1 MYNNFGDFMDIVF
14 ASNNKHKISE
24 YKSIITNYNILTL
37 NDVGFTED
45 IIEDG
50 KDFYENALIKAKT
63 VYEFLKSKGLDYI
76 VIAEDGGLCVDALNG
91 EPGIYSARYSGVH
104 GDDSAN
110 RKKLLSKLE
119 GLDRSSYFMCVIAM
133 IKDDNISY
141 YTGKTYGSI
150 VLEETGDTSFGYDC
164 LFYSSDLNKVFG
176 LCTREEKNS
185 VSHRGRAIKE
195 MVKDLC

>member
-1 MYNNFGDFMDIVF
+1 MDIVF

-37 NDVGFTED
+37 NDVGFTDD
-45 IIEDG
+45 IVEDG

-63 VYEFLKSKGLDYI
+63 VSDFLKIKGLDYI
-76 VIAEDGGLCVDALNG
+76 VIAEDGGLCVDSLNG

-104 GDDSAN
+104 GDDAAN

-119 GLDRSSYFMCVIAM
+119 GLDRSAYFMCVIAM
-133 IKDDNISY
+133 IKDDNVSY
-141 YTGKTYGSI
+141 YAGKTYGSI

-164 LFYSSDLNKVFG
+164 LFYSNDLNKIFG
-176 LCTREEKNS
+176 LCTRDEKNS

-195 MVKDLC
+195 MVKDL

>member
-1 MYNNFGDFMDIVF
+1 MDIVF

-45 IIEDG
+45 IIEDD

-91 EPGIYSARYSGVH
+91 EPGIYSARYSGSH
-104 GDDSAN
+104 GDDSTN

-119 GLDRSSYFMCVIAM
+119 GLDRSAYFMCVIAM

-164 LFYSSDLNKVFG
+164 LFYSNDLNKVFG

-195 MVKDLC
+195 MVKDL

>member
-24 YKSIITNYNILTL
+24 YKSIIKNYNILTL

-63 VYEFLKSKGLDYI
+63 VYDFLKSKGLDYI

-91 EPGIYSARYSGVH
+91 EPGIYSARYSGSH
-104 GDDSAN
+104 GDDAAN

-119 GLDRSSYFMCVIAM
+119 GLDRSAYFMCVIAM

-141 YTGKTYGSI
+141 YTGKTEGSI

-164 LFYSSDLNKVFG
+164 LFYSNDLNKIFG

-195 MVKDLC
+195 MVKDL

>member
-91 EPGIYSARYSGVH
+91 EPGIYSARYSGSH
-104 GDDSAN
+104 GDDSTN

-119 GLDRSSYFMCVIAM
+119 GLDRSAYFMCVISM

-164 LFYSSDLNKVFG
+164 LFYSNDLNKVFG

-195 MVKDLC
+195 MVKDL

>member
-24 YKSIITNYNILTL
+24 YKKIIKNYNILTL
-37 NDVGFTED
+37 NDVGFNED
-45 IIEDG
+45 IVEDG

-63 VYEFLKSKGLDYI
+63 VYEFLKSRGLDYI

-110 RKKLLSKLE
+110 RNKLLSKLE
-119 GLDRSSYFMCVIAM
+119 GLDRSAYFMCVIAM
-133 IKDDNISY
+133 IKDDNVSY

-164 LFYSSDLNKVFG
+164 LFYSNDLNKVFG
-176 LCTREEKNS
+176 LCTHEEKNS

-195 MVKDLC
+195 MVKDL

>member
-63 VYEFLKSKGLDYI
+63 VSDFLKIKGLDYI
-76 VIAEDGGLCVDALNG
+76 VIAEDGGLCVDSLNG

-104 GDDSAN
+104 GDDAAN

-119 GLDRSSYFMCVIAM
+119 GLDRSAYFMCVIAM
-133 IKDDNISY
+133 IKDDNVRY
-141 YTGKTYGSI
+141 YAGKTYGSI

-164 LFYSSDLNKVFG
+164 LFYSNDLNKIFG
-176 LCTREEKNS
+176 LCTRDEKNS

-195 MVKDLC
+195 MVKDL

>member
-1 MYNNFGDFMDIVF
+1 MDIVF

-24 YKSIITNYNILTL
+24 YKSIIKDYNILTL
-37 NDVGFTED
+37 NDVGFYDD

-63 VYEFLKSKGLDYI
+63 VYDFFKNKGLDYI
-76 VIAEDGGLCVDALNG
+76 VIGEDGGLCVDSLDG

-104 GDDSAN
+104 GDDAAN
-110 RKKLLSKLE
+110 RNKLLFKLD

-133 IKDDNISY
+133 IRNGEVSY

-150 VLEETGDTSFGYDC
+150 TNEEIGDTSFGYDC
-164 LFYSSDLNKVFG
+164 LFYSSDLGKTFG
-176 LCTREEKNS
+176 ECSNEEKNS
-185 VSHRGRAIKE
+185 VSHRGRAIEE
-195 MVKDLC
+195 MVKDL